1 MNIKIQKINKALVTG
16 SSGFIGSALVK
27 EFIKRGIEVIA
38 VDKNPP
44 LIKGCKSVVLDITKD
59 NVLDKYL
66 CNDTVIFHLA
76 SKASVPG
83 SVKEPVVDFHN
94 TLYGMFQ
101 ILESAK
107 KNECKVVF
115 PSTASIFDVGSKLP
129 ISEKSYIKPS
139 SPYAAAKI
147 SGEAYCFAYNRCY
160 GLDVRIARMFSVY
173 GEGMERFAIHD
184 IVRKIQNDNN
194 EITILGDG
202 EQIRDYLYIDDVVEG
217 LITIATNGKSGEDY
231 NLASGHGVR
240 LLDLAKN
247 IALIMG
253 FPNINI
259 KLTGKS
265 FPGDVPKWYGNI
277 TKISNIGFNQKIP
290 LQNGL
295 IQTINWLKNKEK

>member
-16 SSGFIGSALVK
+16 SSGFIGTALVK
-27 EFIKRGIEVIA
+27 ELIKRGIEVIA
-38 VDKNPP
+38 VDKNPS

-83 SVKEPVVDFHN
+83 SVEEPVVDFHN

-107 KNECKVVF
+107 KNDCRVVF

-139 SPYAAAKI
+139 SPYGAAKI

-184 IVRKIQNDNN
+184 IVRKIQNNNN

-231 NLASGHGVR
+231 NLASGYGVR

-247 IALIMG
+247 IASIMG

-277 TKISNIGFNQKIP
+277 TKINNIGFNQKIP

-295 IQTINWLKNKEK
+295 IQTINWLKDKEK